1 MDASQCVTIYQKIDW
16 LNGVICTSL
25 TFDYLYTWQEMYLLW
40 TVPIIYLIKV
50 HYYQSKGNVST
61 TCQQILEIWKLHCI
75 LPSFTCKTFSWGV
88 DIFVIQ
94 LISVLESAEILPTRL
109 KTQNNKS
116 MYYSTISVYIIL
128 WSLSSR
134 CSCIYNQL
142 QQQNDIP
149 F

>member
-1 MDASQCVTIYQKIDW
+1 MYRQPVNKYWKFES
-16 LNGVICTSL
+16 CTV
-25 TFDYLYTWQEMYLLW
+25 FCH
-40 TVPIIYLIKV
+40 P
-50 HYYQSKGNVST
+50 
-61 TCQQILEIWKLHCI
+61 LHVKH
-75 LPSFTCKTFSWGV
+75 LVEGV

-142 QQQNDIP
+142 QQQNDVP
-149 F
+149 L